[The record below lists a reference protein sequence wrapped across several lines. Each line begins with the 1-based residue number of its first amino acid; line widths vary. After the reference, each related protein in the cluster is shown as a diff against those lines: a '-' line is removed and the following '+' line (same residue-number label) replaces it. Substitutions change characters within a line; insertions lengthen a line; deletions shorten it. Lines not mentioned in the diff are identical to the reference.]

1 MPQKIS
7 SSLKNWKIINVED
20 IALRINYGFT
30 ASSTKKNTGVK
41 FLRITDIQEYNVDWA
56 NVPYCEIDADVIP
69 KYLLSE
75 GDIVFAR
82 TGATVGKS
90 FLIKEDKLPHA
101 VFASYLIRIQ
111 LSKLISPKYVFY
123 FFQSPDYWKQI
134 GVRSI
139 GVGQP
144 SVNGSSL
151 SKLTLPICSIS
162 EQNNLVN
169 KIEELFSELDFAKSC
184 LLKSQKLLK
193 AYRQTVLRKAFN
205 GSISSRWRSENK
217 PINRTMLRNKIS
229 KLVEEDI
236 ESLLTENKS
245 LPPEWLTVQLQLLTT
260 KITDG
265 THFTPDYTKEGIP
278 FISVKDIY
286 HGKVHFTNT
295 KYISNEDHEILI
307 KRCKPEKGDIL
318 MTKSGAIGRL
328 AIVSDTREFS
338 LFVSVALIKQKR
350 ELIHGQYL
358 LYALENYINSIDI
371 SQDIKGAVLKNFHL
385 EDIRITSIPYCSLEE
400 QKAIISELESAF
412 TLIVNLDNSIDKG
425 LGMVDKLRH
434 SILNNAF
441 NRKLST
447 YLDDEE
453 SIDTFLAKIQLEK
466 IEFLNNNKIRERKKT
481 KPIKIMESKS
491 ALQILTDL
499 KSPIPAKD
507 LWQQSMHKHDIEA
520 FYDELKGIYH
530 LIKETKSDTESLIS
544 LNNEDR

>member
-7 SSLKNWKIINVED
+7 TSLKNWKNINVED

-56 NVPYCEIDADVIP
+56 RVPYCEIDTDIIR

-90 FLIKEDKLPHA
+90 FLIREEKLPDA
-101 VFASYLIRIQ
+101 IFASYLIRIQ

-151 SKLTLPICSIS
+151 SKLTLPICSIY

-184 LLKSQKLLK
+184 LLNSQKLLK
-193 AYRQTVLRKAFN
+193 AYRHTILRKAFN
-205 GSISSRWRSENK
+205 GSISSKWRSENK
-217 PINRTMLRNKIS
+217 FLSRTILRNLFGN
-229 KLVEEDI
+229 LVEDEIED
-236 ESLLTENKS
+236 LLTENAS
-245 LPPEWLTVQLQLLTT
+245 LPPEWLTVKLQLLTT

-265 THFTPDYTKEGIP
+265 THFTPDYTKDGIP
-278 FISVKDIY
+278 FVSVKDIY
-286 HGKVHFTNT
+286 NGKVHFTNT

-318 MTKSGAIGRL
+318 MTKSGTIGRL
-328 AIVSDTREFS
+328 AVVSDTREFS
-338 LFVSVALIKQKR
+338 LFVSVALIKQRR
-350 ELIHGQYL
+350 ELINSQYL

-385 EDIRITSIPYCSLEE
+385 EDIRITTIPYCSLEE
-400 QKAIISELESAF
+400 QNAIIGELENAF
-412 TLIVNLDNSIDKG
+412 TLIENLDISIVKG
-425 LGMVDKLRH
+425 LEMVDKLRH

-441 NRKLST
+441 NGKLSSD
-447 YLDDEE
+447 LDGDE
-453 SIDTFLAKIQLEK
+453 SIDDLLAKIQLEK
-466 IEFLNNNKIRERKKT
+466 TEFSNINKIRESKKI
-481 KPIKIMESKS
+481 KSIKIMENES
-491 ALQILTDL
+491 ALQILTNL
-499 KSPIPAKD
+499 TSPIPAKD

-520 FYDELKGIYH
+520 FYEELKGIYH
-530 LIKETKSDTESLIS
+530 LSKKLKVI
-544 LNNEDR
+544 